1 MIPIKDNIPSR
12 TVPVVLY
19 ALILLNAYIF
29 YQELT
34 VSDDDMEMLLE
45 QFGLVP
51 ADFLN
56 GWKVSPWSPALYI
69 PFVTNLFF
77 HGGWL
82 HIIGNMWYLRIF
94 GDNIEDRLGHGSFL
108 LFYLLCGVA
117 ANAAQI
123 FVEPAGDV
131 PTIGASG
138 AISGVLGAYLIR
150 FPQARVS
157 VLVPLFIWIWRVFE
171 IPAALVLGLW
181 FVMQVINGALA
192 PSSGGGV
199 AWMAHVGGFIAG
211 VMLMRARQRRT
222 PRLWP
227 WA

>member
-56 GWKVSPWSPALYI
+56 GWKVSHWSPALYI

-138 AISGVLGAYLIR
+138 AISGVLGAYL
-150 FPQARVS
+150 VS
-157 VLVPLFIWIWRVFE
+157 YPGAKVKTIIPIFIIFTVLKVPAVLFLGIWFLAQLQSG
-171 IPAALVLGLW
+171 AASLSMAGT
-181 FVMQVINGALA
+181 N
-192 PSSGGGV
+192 V
-199 AWMAHVGGFIAG
+199 AWWAHIGGFVSGMVLIG
-211 VMLMRARQRRT
+211 LFPRR
-222 PRLWP
+222 R
-227 WA
+227 

>member
-12 TVPVVLY
+12 SVPVVLY
-19 ALILLNAYIF
+19 ALILLNVYVF

-34 VSDDDMEMLLE
+34 VSEDDLEMLLE

-56 GWKVSPWSPALYI
+56 GWKISPWNPSLYI
-69 PFVTNLFF
+69 PFVANLFF

-94 GDNIEDRLGHGSFL
+94 GDNIEDRLGHGGFL

-123 FVEPAGDV
+123 YVEPAADV

-138 AISGVLGAYLIR
+138 AISGVLGAYL
-150 FPQARVS
+150 VS
-157 VLVPLFIWIWRVFE
+157 YPGAKVKTIIPIFIIFTVVEVPAVLFLGIWFLAQLQSG
-171 IPAALVLGLW
+171 AASLSMAGT
-181 FVMQVINGALA
+181 N
-192 PSSGGGV
+192 V
-199 AWMAHVGGFIAG
+199 AWWAHIGGFVAG
-211 VMLMRARQRRT
+211 MVLILLFPRR
-222 PRLWP
+222 R
-227 WA
+227 

>member
-12 TVPVVLY
+12 SVPVVLY
-19 ALILLNAYIF
+19 ALILLNAYVF

-34 VSDDDMEMLLE
+34 VSEDDLERLLE

-51 ADFLN
+51 AEFLD
-56 GWKVSPWSPALYI
+56 GWKRSPWNPALYI
-69 PFVTNLFF
+69 PFVANLFF

-94 GDNIEDRLGHGSFL
+94 GDNIEDRLGHGGFL

-123 FVEPAGDV
+123 YVDPVADV

-138 AISGVLGAYLIR
+138 AISGVLGAYL
-150 FPQARVS
+150 VS
-157 VLVPLFIWIWRVFE
+157 YPGAKVKTIIPIFIIFTVVEVPAVLFLGIWFLAQLQSG
-171 IPAALVLGLW
+171 AAS
-181 FVMQVINGALA
+181 LA
-192 PSSGGGV
+192 MAGTNV
-199 AWMAHVGGFIAG
+199 AWWAHIGGFVAG
-211 VMLMRARQRRT
+211 MVLIVLFPRR
-222 PRLWP
+222 R
-227 WA
+227 